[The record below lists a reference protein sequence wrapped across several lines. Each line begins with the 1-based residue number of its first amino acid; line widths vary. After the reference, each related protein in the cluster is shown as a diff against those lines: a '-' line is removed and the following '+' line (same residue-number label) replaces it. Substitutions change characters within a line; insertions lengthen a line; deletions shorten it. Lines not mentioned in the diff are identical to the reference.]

1 MKAFAKLAAVA
12 ALVALASTPIP
23 TAAEAGTLKLAHSTW
38 VGYGPFYIA
47 RDKGYFKE
55 EGIDVELSI
64 MEDTPL
70 KMGAFMAGQL
80 DMVASTVDEFPIYLK
95 EGKSIRYVL
104 AVDNSKGGDGVVANK
119 EINSIADLKGKKVAF
134 EQGSVSQFFFNA
146 LLKEAGMTQDD
157 VEAVNMTA
165 TDAGTAFAA
174 KNVDAAVTWEP
185 ALSQGAN
192 SAHGKLLISSADKP
206 GLITDVVAV
215 SAETAAARGDE
226 VKAFVRAWY
235 KALDFLAKN
244 PDEGYAIMAKGVGG
258 WLEKPEDFKAT
269 VTGIE
274 YLDKAKN
281 EAFFGTK
288 EAPGQIYKT
297 LGYALDIW
305 KGFNRIQVDVKP
317 EDIVDHGF
325 YGG

>member
-1 MKAFAKLAAVA
+1 MKMFWKAALAGLAFAS
-12 ALVALASTPIP
+12 ALP
-23 TAAEAGTLKLAHSTW
+23 AEAGTLKLAHSTW

-47 RDKGYFKE
+47 RDKGFFKE
-55 EGIDVELSI
+55 EGVDVELSI

-80 DMVASTVDEFPIYLK
+80 DMVASTADEFPIYLK
-95 EGKSIRYVL
+95 DGKSIRYVL
-104 AVDNSKGGDGVVANK
+104 AVDNSKGGDGIVSNK
-119 EINSIADLKGKKVAF
+119 EINSVADLKGKKVAF
-134 EQGSVSQFFFNA
+134 EEGSVSQFFFNA
-146 LLKEAGMTQDD
+146 VLKEAGLTQAD
-157 VEAVNMTA
+157 VEVVNMTA
-165 TDAGTAFAA
+165 TDAGTAFAS

-192 SAHGKLLISSADKP
+192 SAHGKLLVSSADKP

-215 SAETAAARGDE
+215 SAETAANKADD

-297 LGYALDIW
+297 LGFALDIW
-305 KGFNRIQVDVKP
+305 KGFGRIQVDVKP

-325 YGG
+325 IGG

>member
-1 MKAFAKLAAVA
+1 MKMFWKAALAGLAFAS
-12 ALVALASTPIP
+12 ALP
-23 TAAEAGTLKLAHSTW
+23 AEAGTLKLAHSTW

-47 RDKGYFKE
+47 RDKGFFKE
-55 EGIDVELSI
+55 EGVDVELSI

-80 DMVASTVDEFPIYLK
+80 DMVASTADEFPIYLK

-104 AVDNSKGGDGVVANK
+104 AVDNSKGGDGIVSNK
-119 EINSIADLKGKKVAF
+119 EINSVADLKGKKVAF
-134 EQGSVSQFFFNA
+134 EEGSVSQFFFNA
-146 LLKEAGMTQDD
+146 VLKEAGLTQAD
-157 VEAVNMTA
+157 VEVVNMTA
-165 TDAGTAFAA
+165 TDAGTAFAS

-192 SAHGKLLISSADKP
+192 SAHGKLLVSSADKP

-215 SAETAAARGDE
+215 SAETAANKADD

-297 LGYALDIW
+297 LGFALDIW
-305 KGFNRIQVDVKP
+305 KGFGRIQVDVKP

-325 YGG
+325 IGG

>member
-1 MKAFAKLAAVA
+1 MTAFWKAALAGLAIAVA
-12 ALVALASTPIP
+12 LPAD
-23 TAAEAGTLKLAHSTW
+23 AGTLKLAHSTW

-47 RDKGYFKE
+47 RDKGFFKE
-55 EGIDVELSI
+55 EGVDVELSV

-80 DMVASTVDEFPIYLK
+80 DMVASTADEFPIYLK

-104 AVDNSKGGDGVVANK
+104 AVDNSKGGDGIVANK
-119 EINSIADLKGKKVAF
+119 DINSVADLKGKKVAF
-134 EQGSVSQFFFNA
+134 EEGSVSQFFFNA
-146 LLKEAGMTQDD
+146 VLKEAGLTQAD

-165 TDAGTAFAA
+165 TDAGTAFAS

-185 ALSQGAN
+185 ALSQGA
-192 SAHGKLLISSADKP
+192 SSEHGKLLVSSADKP

-215 SAETAAARGDE
+215 SAETAASRPDD

-297 LGYALDIW
+297 LGFALDIW
-305 KGFNRIQVDVKP
+305 KGFGRIQVEVRP

-325 YGG
+325 FGG